1 MGKRGS
7 GMSKKGDRPRAN
19 PAKQPVAVVE
29 AKQLNTQRD
38 NEQVS
43 ETGGD
48 GITHVPLP
56 SPEGGCVIVLIDL
69 TFLPS
74 HLLRDVFTKGGL
86 VLEKKIT
93 RQHTLNRL
101 RNLVWQAAC
110 SDKSTHPHYGLVFT
124 DTVLPSD
131 QNMHTCLLGVA
142 GQS

>member
-1 MGKRGS
+1 MGERRS

-43 ETGGD
+43 ETGGSD

-56 SPEGGCVIVLIDL
+56 SPEGGCVIVPIDL

-74 HLLRDVFTKGGL
+74 
-86 VLEKKIT
+86 T
-93 RQHTLNRL
+93 R
-101 RNLVWQAAC
+101 
-110 SDKSTHPHYGLVFT
+110 
-124 DTVLPSD
+124 
-131 QNMHTCLLGVA
+131 
-142 GQS
+142 